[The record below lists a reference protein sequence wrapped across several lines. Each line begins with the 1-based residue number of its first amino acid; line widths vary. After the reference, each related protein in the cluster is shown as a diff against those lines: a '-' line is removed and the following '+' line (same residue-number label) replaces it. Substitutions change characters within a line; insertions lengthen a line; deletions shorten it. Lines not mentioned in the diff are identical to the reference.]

1 MWDLCGTN
9 FVNLDNNSKQMTIK
23 YYIKETKS
31 DLKKIYVRV
40 KDGRKFDKTAV
51 TEKQTTSDLWNPERE
66 EIRNKA
72 QSHQA
77 GTESREQINNYLADL
92 KIYITAKYNEDFS
105 KSLTIEPDWLKNT
118 IKSFTNRIDK
128 TEIETSSDEYFL
140 TSWIEKYLND
150 KKNLLHTKTKK
161 PLSVGTIKSYKSA
174 LSKLQNF
181 ETFSRKRFRF
191 EEITY
196 QNFYKPFLHYLRE
209 VDQLNEN
216 TSGKYITILKTFL
229 GFINDDDRNL
239 PIPLD
244 YQKKNKFMSVS
255 EETTAIYLNTDEIDK
270 IFNLDLS
277 NNPRLD
283 NVRDI
288 FIIGLWTGLRI
299 SDFKRL
305 DISNI
310 KDDVI
315 TITTQK
321 TNKKV
326 GIGMHPQLRAVLD
339 KRNGEFPKMISDQK
353 FNEYVKE
360 VAQLAKIND
369 KTEGSK
375 LVSVEIDGEPKQR
388 KVRGTYEK
396 WELVSSHSC
405 RRSFA
410 TNMYK
415 SKALPLIVL
424 MSLTGHKTETQFIEY
439 VKTTPEENAKLMND
453 YFNNNLS
460 KMNLVAPLKAV

>member
-1 MWDLCGTN
+1 
-9 FVNLDNNSKQMTIK
+9 MTIK

-51 TEKQTTSDLWNPERE
+51 TEKQTTADLWNPEKE

-72 QSHQA
+72 QTHHA
-77 GTESREQINNYLADL
+77 GNESREQINNYLADL
-92 KIYITAKYNEDFS
+92 KIYLTAKYNEDFS
-105 KSLTIEPDWLKNT
+105 LSKTIEPDWLKDT
-118 IKSFTNRIDK
+118 IKSFSNRIDV
-128 TEIETSSDEYFL
+128 TDTSSDEYFF
-140 TSWIEKYLND
+140 SDWIENYLAD
-150 KKNLLHTKTKK
+150 EKNLLHTKTKK
-161 PLSVGTIKSYKSA
+161 TLKIGTIKSYKSA
-174 LSKLQNF
+174 LSKLKDF
-181 ETFSRKRFRF
+181 EAHSKKHFRF

-196 QNFYKPFLHYLRE
+196 QKFYKPFLYYLRE
-209 VDQLNEN
+209 VDKLNEN
-216 TSGKYITILKTFL
+216 TSGKYITIIKTFL
-229 GFINDDDRNL
+229 GFINDDDRDL
-239 PIPLD
+239 PISLD
-244 YQKKNKFMSVS
+244 FQKKNKFMSVS
-255 EETTAIYLNTDEIDK
+255 EETTAVYLNTKEIDK

-277 NNPRLD
+277 KNPRLD

-326 GIGMHPQLRAVLD
+326 GIGIHPQLRAVLD

-360 VAQLAKIND
+360 VVELAGIDEKM
-369 KTEGSK
+369 EGSK
-375 LVSVEIDGEPKQR
+375 LVAVEIDGESKQR
-388 KVRGTYEK
+388 KVKDIYKK

-460 KMNLVAPLKAV
+460 KMNLVAPLKVV

>member
-1 MWDLCGTN
+1 
-9 FVNLDNNSKQMTIK
+9 
-23 YYIKETKS
+23 
-31 DLKKIYVRV
+31 
-40 KDGRKFDKTAV
+40 
-51 TEKQTTSDLWNPERE
+51 
-66 EIRNKA
+66 
-72 QSHQA
+72 
-77 GTESREQINNYLADL
+77 
-92 KIYITAKYNEDFS
+92 
-105 KSLTIEPDWLKNT
+105 
-118 IKSFTNRIDK
+118 
-128 TEIETSSDEYFL
+128 
-140 TSWIEKYLND
+140 
-150 KKNLLHTKTKK
+150 
-161 PLSVGTIKSYKSA
+161 
-174 LSKLQNF
+174 
-181 ETFSRKRFRF
+181 
-191 EEITY
+191 
-196 QNFYKPFLHYLRE
+196 
-209 VDQLNEN
+209 
-216 TSGKYITILKTFL
+216 
-229 GFINDDDRNL
+229 
-239 PIPLD
+239 
-244 YQKKNKFMSVS
+244 MSVS
-255 EETTAIYLNTDEIDK
+255 EETTAIYLNTDEIDR

-310 KDDVI
+310 KDEVI

-360 VAQLAKIND
+360 VVKLAGID
-369 KTEGSK
+369 EETEGRK
-375 LVSVEIDGEPKQR
+375 LVSVEIDGVPKQR
-388 KVRGTYEK
+388 KVRGIYEK

-424 MSLTGHKTETQFIEY
+424 MSLTGHKTESQFIEY

-460 KMNLVAPLKAV
+460 KMNLVAPLRAV

>member
-1 MWDLCGTN
+1 
-9 FVNLDNNSKQMTIK
+9 MTIR
-23 YYIKETKS
+23 YYIKDTKS
-31 DLKKIYVRV
+31 EIKKIYVRV
-40 KDGRKFDKTAV
+40 KDGRRFDKTAP
-51 TEKQTTSDLWNPERE
+51 TDKQTTSELWNPDKE

-72 QSHQA
+72 QSHYS

-92 KIYITAKYNEDFS
+92 KVFLSAKYNEDFS
-105 KSLTIEPDWLKNT
+105 KSLTLDNNWLKDT
-118 IKSFTNRIDK
+118 IKSFTNRIDVS
-128 TEIETSSDEYFL
+128 ETSSDEYFL
-140 TSWIEKYLND
+140 TDWIQNYLGD
-150 KKNLLHTKTKK
+150 KKNLLHSKTKK
-161 PLSVGTIKSYKSA
+161 PLSAGTVKSYKSA
-174 LSKLQNF
+174 LSKIIDF
-181 ETFSRKRFRF
+181 EAHHNKHFRF
-191 EEITY
+191 EEVTY
-196 QNFYKPFLHYLRE
+196 QKFYIPFLHYLRE
-209 VDQLNEN
+209 VEQLNEN

-229 GFINDDDRNL
+229 GLIEADEREL
-239 PIPLD
+239 PISLD
-244 YQKKNKFMSVS
+244 FQKKNKFMSVS
-255 EETTAIYLNTDEIDK
+255 EETHDVYLNTKEIDK

-277 NNPRLD
+277 ANKRLD

-326 GIGMHPQLRAVLD
+326 GIGIHPQLRAVLE

-360 VAQLAKIND
+360 VVRLAEIND
-369 KTEGSK
+369 EMEGSR
-375 LVSVEIDGEPKQR
+375 LVSVNVNGEDKQR
-388 KVRGTYEK
+388 KIKGIYEK

-424 MSLTGHKTETQFIEY
+424 MSLTGHKTESQFIDY
-439 VKTTPEENAKLMND
+439 VKTTPEENARLMND
-453 YFNNNLS
+453 YFNGKLA
-460 KMNLVAPLKAV
+460 KQNLVAPLKAV

>member
-1 MWDLCGTN
+1 
-9 FVNLDNNSKQMTIK
+9 MTIK
-23 YYIKETKS
+23 FYIKETKS
-31 DLKKIYVRV
+31 DLKKIYVRL
-40 KDGRKFDKTAV
+40 KDGRRFDKTAV
-51 TEKQTTSDLWNPERE
+51 TEKQTTFKLWNPLKQ
-66 EIRNKA
+66 EIRDIS
-72 QSHQA
+72 QSHHS
-77 GTESREQINNYLADL
+77 GTESREQINNYLSDL
-92 KIYITAKYNEDFS
+92 KIYLAAKYNEDFS
-105 KSLTIEPDWLKNT
+105 KSLTIEDNWLKDT
-118 IKSFTNRIDK
+118 IKNFSNRID
-128 TEIETSSDEYFL
+128 IAETSSDEYFL
-140 TSWIEKYLND
+140 TDWIQKYLDD
-150 KKNLLHTKTKK
+150 KKNLLHSKTKK

-174 LSKLQNF
+174 LSKIKEF
-181 ETFSRKRFRF
+181 EKHTKKHFRF
-191 EEITY
+191 EDVTY
-196 QNFYKPFLHYLRE
+196 QKFYQPFLHYLRD
-209 VDQLNEN
+209 VDKLNEN

-229 GFINDDDRNL
+229 GLIDSDERNF
-239 PIPLD
+239 PISLD

-255 EETTAIYLNTDEIDK
+255 EDTSDVYLDETEIDK

-277 NNPRLD
+277 KNQRLD

-288 FIIGLWTGLRI
+288 FIIGLWSGLRI

-326 GIGMHPQLRAVLD
+326 GIGIHPQLRFVLD
-339 KRNGEFPKMISDQK
+339 KRGGQFPKMISDQK

-360 VAQLAKIND
+360 VVALADINHKI
-369 KTEGSK
+369 EGSK
-375 LVSVEIDGEPKQR
+375 LVSVTLNGEDKQR
-388 KVRGTYEK
+388 KVKGFYEK

-424 MSLTGHKTETQFIEY
+424 MSLTGHKTESQFIEY
-439 VKTTPEENAKLMND
+439 VKTTPEENARLMND
-453 YFNNNLS
+453 YFNGKLS
-460 KMNLVAPLKAV
+460 KMNLIAPLKAV

>member
-1 MWDLCGTN
+1 M
-9 FVNLDNNSKQMTIK
+9 
-23 YYIKETKS
+23 
-31 DLKKIYVRV
+31 
-40 KDGRKFDKTAV
+40 
-51 TEKQTTSDLWNPERE
+51 
-66 EIRNKA
+66 
-72 QSHQA
+72 
-77 GTESREQINNYLADL
+77 
-92 KIYITAKYNEDFS
+92 
-105 KSLTIEPDWLKNT
+105 TIEPDWLKGT
-118 IKSFTNRIDK
+118 IKSFSNRIDK

-150 KKNLLHTKTKK
+150 KRNLLHTKTKK

-174 LSKLQNF
+174 LSKLQDF

-244 YQKKNKFMSVS
+244 FQKKNKFMSVS

-310 KDDVI
+310 KDEVI

-326 GIGMHPQLRAVLD
+326 GIGIHPQLRAVLD

-360 VAQLAKIND
+360 VVQLAKIND

-375 LVSVEIDGEPKQR
+375 LVSVEIDSEPKQR

-460 KMNLVAPLKAV
+460 KMNLVAPLRAV